1 MAPIQGVFKRY
12 EKKYLLTTEKYEAV
26 KAAIE
31 EHMTQDIYG
40 LHTICNL
47 YYDTDTYELIRASI
61 EKPVYKEKFRVR
73 SYGIPNSDSPV
84 FLEIKKKFKGVVYKR
99 RIAAPL
105 CDAMAYLNKSN
116 PDALPRSQILNE
128 IDYMLDRVKPE
139 AKVYIA
145 YDRIAYYGNED
156 PNLRVTFDTNMRYR
170 DYDLELDKG
179 DEGKP
184 ILDEPL
190 YLMEIKIP
198 QVMPLWMTKILTE
211 NQVYP
216 TSFSKYGTCYKK
228 DMLHKLDE
236 QLKKQLEAYNPKE
249 ILNNEDNVGDINYA

>member
-12 EKKYLLTTEKYEAV
+12 EKKYLLTPEKYQAV
-26 KAAIE
+26 KTAIE
-31 EHMTQDIYG
+31 AHMTQDIYG
-40 LHTICNL
+40 LHTICNI

-61 EKPVYKEKFRVR
+61 ERPVYKEKFRVR
-73 SYGIPNSDSPV
+73 SYGIPMTDSQV

-105 CDAMAYLNKSN
+105 SDAKAYLAKTDVS
-116 PDALPRSQILNE
+116 ALPRSQILNE

-139 AKVYIA
+139 PKVYIA

-179 DEGKP
+179 DYGKP
-184 ILDEPL
+184 ILDEPF

-198 QVMPLWMTKILTE
+198 QVMPLWMTGILT
-211 NQVYP
+211 QYQIYP

-236 QLKKQLEAYNPKE
+236 KLRQRVEAYNPKE
-249 ILNNEDNVGDINYA
+249 TINNEDMGDINYA